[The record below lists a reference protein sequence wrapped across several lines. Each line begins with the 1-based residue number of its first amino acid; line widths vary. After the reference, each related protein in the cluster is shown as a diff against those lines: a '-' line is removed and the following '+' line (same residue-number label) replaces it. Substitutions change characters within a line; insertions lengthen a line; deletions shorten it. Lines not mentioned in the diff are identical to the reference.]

1 MVKLIFLSN
10 TLLFRIKFQSI
21 SDVITEYFHLKS
33 CYQII
38 NYTKSG
44 SGIKGISSP
53 DFQNVHSSH
62 PRKIFEKI
70 KKTVPVYLFYPLWF
84 FLSIEVIY
92 KVYYYLRKNL
102 HCVINKY

>member
-44 SGIKGISSP
+44 SGIKGITSP
-53 DFQNVHSSH
+53 DIQNVHSSH
-62 PRKIFEKI
+62 PRKIFEQI
-70 KKTVPVYLFYPLWF
+70 KKQYRCHMVF
-84 FLSIEVIY
+84 
-92 KVYYYLRKNL
+92 
-102 HCVINKY
+102 